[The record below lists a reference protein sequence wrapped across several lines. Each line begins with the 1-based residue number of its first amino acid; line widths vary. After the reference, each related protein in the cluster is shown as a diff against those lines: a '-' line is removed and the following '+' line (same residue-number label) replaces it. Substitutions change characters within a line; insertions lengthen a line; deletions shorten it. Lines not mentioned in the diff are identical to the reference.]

1 MNNFLF
7 ATGYTSIIF
16 FISYLYWSKGRT
28 SGINETI
35 AVMNQFEPEA
45 LFRIKNKI
53 EEQLNVSD
61 VEQ

>member
-1 MNNFLF
+1 MDNFLF

-16 FISYLYWSKGRT
+16 FISYLYWARGRQN
-28 SGINETI
+28 GINETV
-35 AVMNQFEPEA
+35 AVFKRFEPEA
-45 LFRIKNKI
+45 MFRIKHKL